1 MGIAFVR
8 DSVRHLRAGC
18 TPVRPGSMLSIELQP
33 ESGAARG
40 VRFDV
45 RCDGVLAVTGRWAAV
60 PESA

>member
-1 MGIAFVR
+1 
-8 DSVRHLRAGC
+8 
-18 TPVRPGSMLSIELQP
+18 MLSIELQP